1 MIQQRSSNRF
11 KSAINRRERYF
22 AYQQIREL
30 KKLEKT
36 FLLLMKK
43 FSNNNQISTANKNNE
58 IDVICKFRLNIENR
72 VGWKI
77 LEANIS
83 SSKKKAY
90 RKIY

>member
-1 MIQQRSSNRF
+1 
-11 KSAINRRERYF
+11 
-22 AYQQIREL
+22 
-30 KKLEKT
+30 
-36 FLLLMKK
+36 MKK

-83 SSKKKAY
+83 SSKKKHIVKFINLKYSIKRWMLYDGRHFSISY
-90 RKIY
+90 RSNCFKTKKHF